1 MPAVAKEVLGRSGDR
16 NINDGSRSF
25 ERPWVV
31 YGAASELEAQ
41 GAVFLEAP
49 ALVDGL
55 VLTHV
60 SAKEGEVQDTYD
72 CTANYGLPLP
82 PEPMPPLEAGESSFH
97 FEVAT
102 QSQRVFTPLQ
112 PQTVYPRPGLAGP
125 ADSSGWLIGQ
135 QGDGSQPE
143 GVEVFEPI
151 ASFSETHILSLGTV
165 TASMQRTLL
174 RIVGKLN
181 DAPFRGWQTEEVM
194 CTGVSGSQRSGE
206 DWEIGFRFG
215 VREHQTDLTICGISG
230 IDKRGWQYLWPR
242 YSVKKDGSEPI
253 LANTVDYLVVA
264 DVFRT
269 ADFTN
274 LGIGA

>member
-1 MPAVAKEVLGRSGDR
+1 MVAIAKEIVGRSGDR

-49 ALVDGL
+49 GLVDGL

-60 SAKEGEVQDTYD
+60 SANETDAQGVYD
-72 CTANYGLPLP
+72 CMANYGLPLP
-82 PEPMPPLEAGESSFH
+82 PEPKSPLDIGESSFH

-102 QSQRVFTPLQ
+102 QAQRVFHPLQ
-112 PQTVYPRPGLAGP
+112 PQMVYPRSGLAAP

-151 ASFSETHILSLGTV
+151 ASFSETHILALGTV

-174 RIVGKLN
+174 RVVGKLN
-181 DAPFRGWQTEEVM
+181 QFSFRGWQAEEVM

-206 DWEIGFRFG
+206 DWEVSFRFG
-215 VREHQTDLTICGISG
+215 VREHQTGLTICEISG
-230 IDKRGWQYLWPR
+230 IDKKGWQYIWPR
-242 YSVKKDGSEPI
+242 YSLKKDGSEPI
-253 LANTVDYLVVA
+253 LANTVDYIVVA
-264 DVFRT
+264 DVHLK
-269 ADFTN
+269 TN
-274 LGIGA
+274 FAVLGIGS